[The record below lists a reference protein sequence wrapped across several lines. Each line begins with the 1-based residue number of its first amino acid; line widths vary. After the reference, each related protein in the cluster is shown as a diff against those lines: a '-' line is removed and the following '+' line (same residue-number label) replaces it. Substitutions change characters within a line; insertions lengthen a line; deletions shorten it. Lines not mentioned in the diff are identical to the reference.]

1 MTVFI
6 ILCLNTALI
15 RAPNLLS
22 TAYLDTPSNL
32 YTLIIQTDQRQNKRS
47 LIGFYV
53 PATYYHLSAR
63 TPSVSMPYHLR
74 GLRINCLIGCVV
86 YADAPSTWV

>member
-32 YTLIIQTDQRQNKRS
+32 YTLIIHTDQRQNKRS
-47 LIGFYV
+47 LISFYI
-53 PATYYHLSAR
+53 PALPTIIYLLEPRVYHAFP
-63 TPSVSMPYHLR
+63 PSRITNQLPDRLR
-74 GLRINCLIGCVV
+74 CVC
-86 YADAPSTWV
+86 